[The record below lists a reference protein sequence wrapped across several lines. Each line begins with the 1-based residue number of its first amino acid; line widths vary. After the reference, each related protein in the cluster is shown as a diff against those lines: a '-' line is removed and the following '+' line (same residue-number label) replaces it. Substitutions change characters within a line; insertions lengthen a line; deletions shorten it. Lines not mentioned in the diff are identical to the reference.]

1 MAGLTWLRLDADL
14 PGHPKVRRLARAL
27 GIEPVTATGH
37 VVTLWCW
44 ALRYAADGDLS
55 AFSADDLEDGA
66 GWGGE
71 RGALARALEEVGFV
85 DGGEDGAAELHGWR
99 ERQERV
105 VAARAATRE
114 RVRRHRGR
122 PEPAG
127 GVTQAETTPE
137 PEAAEAP
144 SVTEADVAEGC
155 NAVTRYSV
163 TETLLRNVTRRDEE
177 EISLRGGAREAGR
190 GREGPDPPA
199 AAGAEDGE
207 LEAYRAAVLELH
219 PRPGLPVELER
230 ELWQA
235 RDSLPPLGEFRAA
248 LAAWAACEQWRDGY
262 AEAAP
267 RWIRGRGWRGKPPAP
282 ARRATRAAEVPHL
295 GPRPVAEPVPELD
308 VAGRIAALV
317 AALPAGIPGREGLV
331 EALAMAEQAGAKH
344 GPDAAE
350 QMLEAV
356 ERGYLGRM
364 ARGELGDVEAAM
376 RAERVVDQA
385 RATLG
390 ASRLTAEALE
400 AMRHQA
406 LAAEL
411 GLPKL
416 SLFGPREV
424 AA

>member
-44 ALRYAADGDLS
+44 ALRYAADGDLA
-55 AFSADDLEDGA
+55 AFTADDLEDGA

-71 RGALARALEEVGFV
+71 RGAFARALEEVGFV
-85 DGGEDGAAELHGWR
+85 DRDDQGAELHGWR

-105 VAARAATRE
+105 VAVRAATRE

-122 PEPAG
+122 VDEAEGEPEGVTEAETVPEPDDS
-127 GVTQAETTPE
+127 
-137 PEAAEAP
+137 EAP
-144 SVTEADVAEGC
+144 SVTPAPSPVTC

-163 TETLLRNVTRRDEE
+163 TETLLRNGTLRNKDL
-177 EISLRGGAREAGR
+177 EISQRAGAREAGP
-190 GREGPDPPA
+190 GSEPEEPDGPD
-199 AAGAEDGE
+199 
-207 LEAYRAAVLELH
+207 LEAYRSAVLELH

-235 RDSLPPLGEFRAA
+235 RGSLPPLAEFRSA
-248 LAAWAACEQWRDGY
+248 LEAWAACEQWREGF

-267 RWIRGRGWRGKPPAP
+267 RWLRGRGWKGRPPGP
-282 ARRATRAAEVPHL
+282 RRAAPRGDVPHL

-308 VAGRIAALV
+308 VAGRIAALA
-317 AALPAGIPGREGLV
+317 AALPAGIPGRDGLV

-350 QMLEAV
+350 RMLEEL

-364 ARGELGDVEAAM
+364 ARGELGDVEAAL

-390 ASRLTAEALE
+390 ASRLTTEALE
-400 AMRHQA
+400 ALRHQA
-406 LAAEL
+406 IAAEL

>member
-44 ALRYAADGDLS
+44 ALRYAADGDLA
-55 AFSADDLEDGA
+55 AFTADDLEDGA

-71 RGALARALEEVGFV
+71 RGAFARALEEVGFV
-85 DGGEDGAAELHGWR
+85 DRDDQGAELHGWR

-105 VAARAATRE
+105 VAVRAATRE

-122 PEPAG
+122 ADEAEGEPE
-127 GVTQAETTPE
+127 GVTEAETVPE
-137 PEAAEAP
+137 SDVPEAP
-144 SVTEADVAEGC
+144 SVTPGPSPVTC

-163 TETLLRNVTRRDEE
+163 TETLPRNGTLRNKDL
-177 EISLRGGAREAGR
+177 EISQRAGAREAGP
-190 GREGPDPPA
+190 GDEPEEPDGPD
-199 AAGAEDGE
+199 
-207 LEAYRAAVLELH
+207 LEAYRSAVLELH

-235 RDSLPPLGEFRAA
+235 RGSLPPLAEFRSA
-248 LAAWAACEQWRDGY
+248 LEAWAACEQWREGF

-267 RWIRGRGWRGKPPAP
+267 RWLRGRGWKGRPPAP
-282 ARRATRAAEVPHL
+282 RRAAPRGDVPHL

-317 AALPAGIPGREGLV
+317 AALPAGIPGREWLV

-350 QMLEAV
+350 RMLEEL
-356 ERGYLGRM
+356 ERGYLGRL
-364 ARGELGDVEAAM
+364 ARGELGELELRVRAGRVVEQAAAMLGATRASEAAI
-376 RAERVVDQA
+376 EG
-385 RATLG
+385 L
-390 ASRLTAEALE
+390 
-400 AMRHQA
+400 RHQA
-406 LAAEL
+406 LAQEV

-416 SLFGPREV
+416 TLFGPREV

>member
-1 MAGLTWLRLDADL
+1 MSSAPTWLRLDADL

-27 GIEPVTATGH
+27 GIEPATATGH

-55 AFSADDLEDGA
+55 GFSADDLEDGA

-155 NAVTRYSV
+155 NGVTRYSV

-177 EISLRGGAREAGR
+177 EISLRGGAREAGP
-190 GREGPDPPA
+190 GSEPEEPDGPD
-199 AAGAEDGE
+199 
-207 LEAYRAAVLELH
+207 LEAYRSAVLALH
-219 PRPGLPVELER
+219 PRPGLPVEVER
-230 ELWQA
+230 ELFAA
-235 RDSLPPLGEFRAA
+235 RDALPSPEAWRASLAEWAQSEEWIEGFAPSAA
-248 LAAWAACEQWRDGY
+248 
-262 AEAAP
+262 
-267 RWIRGRGWRGKPPAP
+267 RWIRGRGWRSHPPPPKRKAS
-282 ARRATRAAEVPHL
+282 RAEVPQL
-295 GPRPVAEPVPELD
+295 GPRPVAPPAPELD
-308 VAGRIAALV
+308 VAERIAAL
-317 AALPAGIPGREGLV
+317 AASLPVGIPGREGLV
-331 EALAMAEQAGAKH
+331 EGLAMAERAGAKE
-344 GPDAAE
+344 GPEAAE
-350 QMLEAV
+350 RMLEAL
-356 ERGYLGRM
+356 ERGFLARV
-364 ARGELGDVEAAM
+364 ARGELGEVEAAQ

-390 ASRLTAEALE
+390 AGRLTAEALE
-400 AMRHQA
+400 ALRHQA

>member
-44 ALRYAADGDLS
+44 ALRYAAEGDLS
-55 AFSADDLEDGA
+55 AFTADDLEDGA

-71 RGALARALEEVGFV
+71 RGAFARALEEVGFV
-85 DGGEDGAAELHGWR
+85 DRDDQGAELHGWR

-105 VAARAATRE
+105 VAVRAATRE

-122 PEPAG
+122 ADEAEGEPE
-127 GVTQAETTPE
+127 GVTEAETAPE
-137 PEAAEAP
+137 SDVPEAP
-144 SVTEADVAEGC
+144 SVTPGPSPVTC

-163 TETLLRNVTRRDEE
+163 TETLLRNGTLRKKDL
-177 EISLRGGAREAGR
+177 EISQRAGAREAGP
-190 GREGPDPPA
+190 GSEPEEPDGPD
-199 AAGAEDGE
+199 
-207 LEAYRAAVLELH
+207 LEAYRSAVLALH

-235 RDSLPPLGEFRAA
+235 RASLPPLAEFRSA
-248 LAAWAACEQWRDGY
+248 LEAWAACEQWREGF

-267 RWIRGRGWRGKPPAP
+267 RWLRGRGWKGRPPGP
-282 ARRATRAAEVPHL
+282 RRAAPRGDVPHL

-317 AALPAGIPGREGLV
+317 AALPAGIPGRDGLV

-350 QMLEAV
+350 RMLEEL

-364 ARGELGDVEAAM
+364 ARGELGDVEAAL

-390 ASRLTAEALE
+390 ASRLTTEALE
-400 AMRHQA
+400 ALRHQA
-406 LAAEL
+406 IAAEL

>member
-1 MAGLTWLRLDADL
+1 MTAGLTWLRLDADL

-105 VAARAATRE
+105 VAVRAATRE

-122 PEPAG
+122 SGDAEGEPE
-127 GVTQAETTPE
+127 GVTEAETVPE
-137 PEAAEAP
+137 SDVPEAP
-144 SVTEADVAEGC
+144 SVTPAPSPVTC

-163 TETLLRNVTRRDEE
+163 TETLLRNGTLRNKDL
-177 EISLRGGAREAGR
+177 EISQRAGAREAGP
-190 GREGPDPPA
+190 GSEPEEPDGPD
-199 AAGAEDGE
+199 
-207 LEAYRAAVLELH
+207 LEAYRSAVLALH
-219 PRPGLPVELER
+219 PRPGLPVEVER

-235 RDSLPPLGEFRAA
+235 RASLPPLAEFRSA
-248 LAAWAACEQWRDGY
+248 LEAWAACEQWREGF

-267 RWIRGRGWRGKPPAP
+267 RWLRGRGWKGKPPGP
-282 ARRATRAAEVPHL
+282 RRAAPRGDVPHL

-308 VAGRIAALV
+308 VAGRIAALA

-331 EALAMAEQAGAKH
+331 EGLAMAERAGAKE
-344 GPDAAE
+344 GPEAAE
-350 QMLEAV
+350 QMLEAL

-385 RATLG
+385 LAMVG
-390 ASRLTAEALE
+390 PNRLTDAALE

-411 GLPKL
+411 VLPKL